1 MDYDKDMVEKAARY
15 IFYTLRTGDT
25 QDLHANLWNMS
36 ILEMHIFTESF
47 LTPVFWNKTW
57 PITFPRRYVS

>member
-15 IFYTLRTGDT
+15 IFYTLRTGGT

-36 ILEMHIFTESF
+36 ILEMHIFTKSF
-47 LTPVFWNKTW
+47 LTPV
-57 PITFPRRYVS
+57 I

>member
-25 QDLHANLWNMS
+25 QDLQANLWNMS
-36 ILEMHIFTESF
+36 ILEMHIFTKSF
-47 LTPVFWNKTW
+47 LTPV
-57 PITFPRRYVS
+57 I